1 MSNLEK
7 FKELGLSDQMI
18 DALAK
23 KGFEEPTE
31 IQSLSIPFLLNETK
45 DILAQARTGTGKTGS
60 FAIPIIEKISH
71 KNKIQAVILAPTRE
85 LALQITEEINSISQ
99 FKNLITVTI
108 YGGQPI
114 DRQISRLRRGADIA
128 VATPGRIIDHLQKGT
143 IDLSNAEYLVLDE
156 ADEMLNMGFIED
168 IENIISYMPKKKR
181 VLLFSATM
189 PTRIISLAKKYMGEY
204 EILSAK
210 NTKTDRSN
218 IKQIYFEVNEYD
230 KFEAL
235 FRVIDLENSFYG
247 VVFCRTKS
255 DSDDIAEKL
264 RNRNL
269 RTEAIHGD
277 ISQAQREKTL
287 ARFKRKDI
295 NILVATDVA
304 ARGIDVSD
312 LTHVV
317 NYSLPMEAES
327 YTHRIGRTG
336 RAGKTGTAITLIT
349 PSEFRKLM
357 YIKKSDNHDITKEDI
372 PEIDKIISIKKQQ
385 IIAQIDELIDGTTGD
400 LNHDMIEGLLERHK
414 DTKII
419 IAALLR
425 KVFKNDLDPDK
436 YKKLAPIRRKG
447 ESSTGGV
454 KLFVAKGKND
464 SMNPEKI
471 ISLIGDDLKIS
482 GNRIN
487 DIRILDDFSFISVSK
502 DDSYLILDH
511 FSAQGGRSIVSKAKE
526 RSDNNSFGGG
536 GGNRRGPGRSFGGGQ
551 GGRGGFAGKSNFNKK
566 RF

>member
-7 FKELGLSDQMI
+7 FKALGLSDQMI
-18 DALAK
+18 SALTE

-31 IQSLSIPFLLNETK
+31 IQSLSIPFLLNENK

-71 KNKIQAVILAPTRE
+71 KNQIQAVILAPTRE
-85 LALQITEEINSISQ
+85 LALQITEEINSISR
-99 FKNLITVTI
+99 FKNLVTVTI

-114 DRQISRLRRGADIA
+114 DRQISRLKRGADIV
-128 VATPGRIIDHLQKGT
+128 VATPGRMIDHLKQGT
-143 IDLSNAEYLVLDE
+143 IDIGQSKYLVLDE

-168 IENIISYMPKKKR
+168 IEKIISYMPKEKR

-189 PTRIISLAKKYMGEY
+189 PSRILALAKTYMAEY

-210 NTKTDRSN
+210 NTQIDKSN
-218 IKQIYFEVNEYD
+218 IKQIYFEVNESD

-235 FRVIDLENSFYG
+235 FRVIELENSFYG

-269 RTEAIHGD
+269 RVEAIHGD
-277 ISQAQREKTL
+277 ISQVQREKTL
-287 ARFKRKDI
+287 DRFKRRNI

-304 ARGIDVSD
+304 ARGIDVND
-312 LTHVV
+312 LTHVI

-357 YIKKSDNHDITKEDI
+357 YIKKSSNHEIAKESI
-372 PEIDKIISIKKQQ
+372 PEVDQIISIKKQK
-385 IIAQIDELIDGTTGD
+385 IVDQIDQLIENIDDQENQEVIDD
-400 LNHDMIEGLLERHK
+400 LITRHSNSK
-414 DTKII
+414 AI
-419 IAALLR
+419 IAALL
-425 KVFKNDLDPDK
+425 KKIFKNDLSRDK
-436 YKKLAPIRRKG
+436 YKRLSPVIRKG
-447 ESSTGGV
+447 EGSNMV
-454 KLFVAKGKND
+454 KLFIAKGKSHD
-464 SMNPEKI
+464 MNPRKI
-471 ISLIGDDLKIS
+471 ISLIGGDLQIS
-482 GNRIN
+482 GDRIN
-487 DIRILDDFSFISVSK
+487 DIRILNDFSFISVSK
-502 DDSYLILDH
+502 DDSHLILDY
-511 FSAQGGRSIVSKAKE
+511 FQSKSGRSIVSKAKE
-526 RSDNNSFGGG
+526 KTGNSFGGN
-536 GGNRRGPGRSFGGGQ
+536 NRRIRGGRSFGNQYGNHGGF
-551 GGRGGFAGKSNFNKK
+551 GGRNGFNNKK

>member
-7 FKELGLSDQMI
+7 FKALGLSDQMI
-18 DALAK
+18 SALTE

-31 IQSLSIPFLLNETK
+31 IQSLSIPFLLNENK

-71 KNKIQAVILAPTRE
+71 KNQIQAVILAPTRE
-85 LALQITEEINSISQ
+85 LALQITEEINSISR
-99 FKNLITVTI
+99 FKNLVTVTI

-114 DRQISRLRRGADIA
+114 DRQISRLKRGADII
-128 VATPGRIIDHLQKGT
+128 VATPGRMIDHLNQGT
-143 IDLSNAEYLVLDE
+143 IDIHYSQYLVLDE

-168 IENIISYMPKKKR
+168 IEKIISYMPQEKR

-189 PTRIISLAKKYMGEY
+189 PSRILSLAKTYMAEY

-210 NTKTDRSN
+210 NTQIDKSN
-218 IKQIYFEVNEYD
+218 IRQIYFEVNESD

-235 FRVIDLENSFYG
+235 FRVIELENSFYG

-269 RTEAIHGD
+269 RVEAIHGD

-287 ARFKRKDI
+287 DRFKRRNI

-304 ARGIDVSD
+304 ARGIDVND
-312 LTHVV
+312 LTHVI

-357 YIKKSDNHDITKEDI
+357 YIKKSSNHDIAKESI
-372 PEIDKIISIKKQQ
+372 PEIDQIISIKKQK
-385 IIAQIDELIDGTTGD
+385 IVDQIDQLIENIDDQENQEVIDD
-400 LNHDMIEGLLERHK
+400 LITRHSNSK
-414 DTKII
+414 TI
-419 IAALLR
+419 IAALL
-425 KVFKNDLDPDK
+425 KKIFKNDLSRDK
-436 YKKLAPIRRKG
+436 YKRLSPVGRKG
-447 ESSTGGV
+447 ESSNMV
-454 KLFVAKGKND
+454 KLFVAKGKNHD
-464 SMNPEKI
+464 MNPRKI
-471 ISLIGDDLKIS
+471 ISLIGGDLQIS
-482 GNRIN
+482 GDRIN
-487 DIRILDDFSFISVSK
+487 DIRILNDFSFISVSK
-502 DDSYLILDH
+502 DDSHLILDY
-511 FSAQGGRSIVSKAKE
+511 FQSKGGRSIVSKAKE
-526 RSDNNSFGGG
+526 KTANSFGGN
-536 GGNRRGPGRSFGGGQ
+536 NRRGRGGRSFGNHHGNHGGF
-551 GGRGGFAGKSNFNKK
+551 GGRNGFNNKR